1 MLIIEIILTVF
12 AWRKG
17 WRWVALLP
25 IAIALL
31 IGLFMGFGI
40 GASGGNVEGAMGMG
54 IILDILAVIALIIMI
69 VKGPKS
75 NDLTTNNELK

>member
-17 WRWVALLP
+17 WRWAALLP
-25 IAIALL
+25 TAIALL
-31 IGLFMGFGI
+31 IGLFMGFGV

-54 IILDILAVIALIIMI
+54 IILDILAVIALIIMV
-69 VKGPKS
+69 VKGPK
-75 NDLTTNNELK
+75 TNNNNEIK